1 MAETER
7 TRDQGLPFWARAHS
21 DAAHAFEKLSD
32 ATVQD
37 VARHR
42 SLQLSSDRSQS
53 IFFVLAGWLV
63 ISKSTEDGQRQI
75 VDVVLPGEVFDPGSA
90 EAKQSSTD
98 LTALTRA
105 QVSFIPRSSWQELLQ
120 AHPKL
125 QGILNRRTAASY
137 ARIAERLLRI
147 GKGHAE
153 ARIAYAIC
161 ELCLRSTELGLV
173 DGNEFHLP
181 VTQQVLG
188 DFVGLSSVHV
198 SRTLRRLRRDN
209 IVRTG
214 DHLDIVI
221 EDVERLAEV
230 AEIDLDDLR
239 AEIIPA
245 A

>member
-1 MAETER
+1 MALSTHTDHKGSPYWTQAHTE
-7 TRDQGLPFWARAHS
+7 
-21 DAAHAFEKLSD
+21 AAVAFERLSN

-37 VARHR
+37 VARNS
-42 SLQLSSDRSQS
+42 SLQLSNDQTQVV
-53 IFFVLAGWLV
+53 FLVLAGWLF

-75 VDVVLPGEVFDPGSA
+75 VDFVLPGEVFDPGSA
-90 EAKQSSTD
+90 DEKQSSTD
-98 LTALTRA
+98 LTALTPAR
-105 QVSFIPRSSWQELLQ
+105 VSIIPQTSWQALLHDHPELQ
-120 AHPKL
+120 K
-125 QGILNRRTAASY
+125 ILNRCTAASY
-137 ARIAERLLRI
+137 SRIAERLLRV

-173 DGNEFHLP
+173 DGNDFHLP
-181 VTQQVLG
+181 VTQQILG

-221 EDVERLAEV
+221 EDVDRLADIAEV
-230 AEIDLDDLR
+230 DLDDLR